1 MIIGD
6 WERILH
12 MIGTTLRF
20 ATPIPFSGV
29 SHKSGARILEKS
41 VVPNIKPTT
50 SKEPTVTAV

>member
-6 WERILH
+6 WEKILH
-12 MIGTTLRF
+12 IIDTTLRF

-41 VVPNIKPTT
+41 VVPNISPAT
-50 SKEPTVTAV
+50 SNEPIVTAV